1 MIKAH
6 YSPFCLCS
14 HCSQTTLFELGISA
28 LEPSEFIRRAMRY
41 NLTEKQQGIVDAM
54 TLKLWNECVKG
65 ESA

>member
-41 NLTEKQQGIVDAM
+41 NLTDKHQQVVDATM
-54 TLKLWNECVKG
+54 LKLRNECV
-65 ESA
+65 ELI